1 MSAAVLEV
9 KTKLNKKCENRQQYN
24 VTKSELVFLIN
35 NHSCNDVII
44 NKRMD
49 NLKKR
54 RKRLIIFI
62 IIVVLSLFS
71 IILLG
76 RSLNSDEEI
85 CALSF
90 SFTKKKLF
98 SDNHMNS
105 NNINNYRT
113 LNNNSSNKI
122 INGSSISLSKN
133 NLLSYDDVLNDE
145 NQNKFDINSNDVM
158 VFLHIQKTGGT
169 SFGKHLVRDLD
180 LKRKCTCQRK
190 KKRCY
195 CFRPNRNENW
205 LFSRYSTGWKCGL
218 HADWTELIDCVDQEL
233 NKNEGET
240 TKRRYF
246 YITLLRSPIA
256 RYLSEF
262 RHTRRG
268 ASWRGSR
275 HFCLGRQATP
285 DELPSCYTGE
295 DWMDATLDEFT
306 DCESN
311 LATNR
316 QTRMLADLA
325 LVNCYN
331 KTGMS
336 SEERDKIMLSSAKR
350 NLAAMSF
357 FGLTEYQKISQYIFE
372 ETFNLRFAIPFEQH
386 NSTLSMQ
393 AFDSLTE
400 AQKKKV
406 KKNNS
411 LDIELYDFAKE
422 LMLQRFKRLKA
433 KDKDFEFHFSN
444 LGNIRDKE
452 SEFNWET
459 EIDNVN

>member
-1 MSAAVLEV
+1 MSLGYKKYE
-9 KTKLNKKCENRQQYN
+9 KLSEKCEIRHASISKNESTVYYIDPSC
-24 VTKSELVFLIN
+24 TN
-35 NHSCNDVII
+35 NEKDDAIKMI
-44 NKRMD
+44 D

-54 RKRLIIFI
+54 KKRLVIFL
-62 IIVVLSLFS
+62 IIVILSLLS
-71 IILLG
+71 IILFGTLC
-76 RSLNSDEEI
+76 SDDV
-85 CALSF
+85 CALSVLNR
-90 SFTKKKLF
+90 KKLF
-98 SDNHMNS
+98 SEHHLNNNINQHHHENS
-105 NNINNYRT
+105 NNNISSSS
-113 LNNNSSNKI
+113 LNNKNSH
-122 INGSSISLSKN
+122 L
-133 NLLSYDDVLNDE
+133 LLSYDDVLNDDF
-145 NQNKFDINSNDVM
+145 QNKFDINSNDVM

-169 SFGKHLVRDLD
+169 SFGRHLVRDLD

-218 HADWTELIDCVDQEL
+218 HADWTELTGCVDQEL
-233 NKNEGET
+233 DKNEGET

-246 YITLLRSPIA
+246 YITLLRSPIS

-262 RHTRRG
+262 RHVQRG
-268 ASWRGSR
+268 ATWKNSR

-285 DELPSCYTGE
+285 EELPPCYTGD
-295 DWMDATLDEFT
+295 DWMDVALDDFA
-306 DCESN
+306 DCQSN
-311 LATNR
+311 LAANR
-316 QTRMLADLA
+316 QTRMLTDLA

-336 SEERDKIMLSSAKR
+336 QKERDRIMLSSAKR

-393 AFDSLTE
+393 TYDTLTD
-400 AQKKKV
+400 AQKKKI
-406 KKNNS
+406 KDINA

-422 LMLQRFKRLKA
+422 LMFQRFARLKA
-433 KDKDFEFHFSN
+433 KDNDFEFHFSN
-444 LGNIRDKE
+444 LGSIRDKE
-452 SEFNWET
+452 SFDWNT
-459 EIDNVN
+459 NIDNLN

>member
-1 MSAAVLEV
+1 MSAIEV
-9 KTKLNKKCENRQQYN
+9 KAKLKYEKCENRQQSN
-24 VTKSELVFLIN
+24 VSKSDLVFLID
-35 NHSCNDVII
+35 NHSRNDAI
-44 NKRMD
+44 KMD

-54 RKRLIIFI
+54 RKRLVIFL

-71 IILLG
+71 IVLFG
-76 RSLNSDEEI
+76 RSLNSEEV
-85 CALSF
+85 CALSL
-90 SFTKKKLF
+90 SLTRKKLF
-98 SDNHMNS
+98 NNDNHISN
-105 NNINNYRT
+105 NNINNH
-113 LNNNSSNKI
+113 NNSSSL
-122 INGSSISLSKN
+122 NGKSTSSHLHL
-133 NLLSYDDVLNDE
+133 LLSYDDVLNDDI
-145 NQNKFDINSNDVM
+145 QNKFDINSNDVM

-218 HADWTELIDCVDQEL
+218 HADWTELISCVDQEFD
-233 NKNEGET
+233 KNEGET

-256 RYLSEF
+256 RYLSEY
-262 RHTRRG
+262 RHVQRG
-268 ASWRGSR
+268 ATWKNSR
-275 HFCLGRQATP
+275 HFCLGRQATSE
-285 DELPSCYTGE
+285 ELPPCYTGD
-295 DWMDATLDEFT
+295 DWMDVTLDEFA

-311 LATNR
+311 LAANR

-336 SEERDKIMLSSAKR
+336 SEERDRIMLASAKR

-393 AFDSLTE
+393 AFESLTE
-400 AQKKKV
+400 AQQTKIKKI
-406 KKNNS
+406 NA

-422 LMLQRFKRLKA
+422 LMFQRFKRLKA
-433 KDKDFEFHFSN
+433 KDSDFNFHFSN
-444 LGNIRDKE
+444 LGNIRDKG
-452 SEFNWET
+452 SEFNWDT
-459 EIDNVN
+459 VMDNVN